1 MAKRQRSG
9 GVKLRRSCGA
19 MAAHMALLEKYPS
32 FRLAQMRLE
41 GAVDKRRKA
50 GVDLQKLK
58 LVTIKTVVNVV
69 YRTDEENIS
78 DGQIASQIKAM
89 NKDFRATNSDKS
101 QTPAAWKG
109 LVTDSRIQFK
119 LVDVT
124 RTKTSKAGFTHDD
137 AVKKASGGGVAPFD
151 PKAPLELL
159 GVCADRR
166 TAGLRAVPGGPGR
179 HRRRGRQLPGVRHEW
194 NRDGTI
200 QQRANRDA

>member
-69 YRTDEENIS
+69 YRTDEENMS
-78 DGQIASQIKAM
+78 DAQIASQFKAM
-89 NKDFRATNSDKS
+89 NKDFRATNSD
-101 QTPAAWKG
+101 QIADACRVERPGHRLADPVQARRCHAHEDQQGG
-109 LVTDSRIQFK
+109 LHARRRGEEG
-119 LVDVT
+119 L
-124 RTKTSKAGFTHDD
+124 RRRRR
-137 AVKKASGGGVAPFD
+137 AVRPED
-151 PKAPLELL
+151 PLELL

-166 TAGLRAVPGGPGR
+166 TAGLRAVPGRAGR
-179 HRRRGRQLPGVRHEW
+179 HRRRGHQLPGVRHEW
-194 NRDGTI
+194 NGDGTV